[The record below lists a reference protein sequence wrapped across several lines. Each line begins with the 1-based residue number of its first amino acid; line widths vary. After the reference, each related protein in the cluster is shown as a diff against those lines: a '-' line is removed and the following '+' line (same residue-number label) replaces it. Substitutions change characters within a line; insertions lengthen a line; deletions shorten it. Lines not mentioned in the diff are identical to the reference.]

1 VLYLAYS
8 MSTMC
13 VVIAQTLLDIH
24 TFINLVSKMTSN
36 LILRHLGIISE
47 NEDSERVDEC
57 DC

>member
-1 VLYLAYS
+1 
-8 MSTMC
+8 MC
-13 VVIAQTLLDIH
+13 VIIGQTLLDIH
-24 TFINLVSKMTSN
+24 TFINIVSKMANN